1 MGAQQGCLFQGF
13 PAGAGVRQRQV
24 AGRQPGIGI
33 GEQCSRQDQQRPD
46 QQGFGFS
53 GEIRRKDWLKTDFHP
68 GQLVCQKAQ
77 QPDGCRHRQSLQREG
92 LPLRRQGSGIKPVH
106 RAGTGFSAQEKS
118 RALQFVFHW
127 YPPFPMMFHPI
138 PNPAGLSPEAGF
150 FGKSIDFSCRDM
162 LYWSAESI
170 VLIRRQVMSRTAI
183 LRQMQEDLQQCRNCG
198 LCEGRTQ
205 AVLGAGV
212 PNSRIVIVGEGPGR
226 NEDEQGKPFVGR
238 SGQLLDQMLEQVGLS
253 RNRNV
258 FITNIV
264 KCRPPENRDP
274 MPEECLAC
282 RPWLDK
288 ILELIDPKIILCVG
302 RIAAQQLFD
311 PNFRVTRQH
320 GEIRER
326 DGRLVMAT
334 FHPAAL
340 LRNPSYKPMME
351 EDLRKL
357 AEIIAE
363 EQNAQIL

>member
-1 MGAQQGCLFQGF
+1 
-13 PAGAGVRQRQV
+13 
-24 AGRQPGIGI
+24 
-33 GEQCSRQDQQRPD
+33 
-46 QQGFGFS
+46 
-53 GEIRRKDWLKTDFHP
+53 
-68 GQLVCQKAQ
+68 
-77 QPDGCRHRQSLQREG
+77 
-92 LPLRRQGSGIKPVH
+92 
-106 RAGTGFSAQEKS
+106 
-118 RALQFVFHW
+118 
-127 YPPFPMMFHPI
+127 
-138 PNPAGLSPEAGF
+138 
-150 FGKSIDFSCRDM
+150 
-162 LYWSAESI
+162 
-170 VLIRRQVMSRTAI
+170 MSRTAI

-212 PNSRIVIVGEGPGR
+212 PNSRIVMEGPGR

-311 PNFRVTRQH
+311 SNFRVTRQH
-320 GEIRER
+320 GEIRQR